1 MIHKFIWSQ
10 RYISFHNSHV
20 FISFHDCYLF
30 HVTNKQCSLKNC
42 HFVNSII
49 VRMYFSNFLHL
60 QGTFVASTKI
70 NRSTTAFHTFK
81 YVIQSCIHARTLTRS
96 PNVDAKG
103 TNLVSR
109 LLYACHELDRIADR
123 LDGRYF
129 HTKIEQSTIQTLHC
143 FSHHNTLQSF
153 FAVQSVFVAKRKCK
167 TKSNDTGGIWSH
179 ANEDNGLNFAP

>member
-1 MIHKFIWSQ
+1 
-10 RYISFHNSHV
+10 
-20 FISFHDCYLF
+20 
-30 HVTNKQCSLKNC
+30 
-42 HFVNSII
+42 
-49 VRMYFSNFLHL
+49 MYFSNFLHL

-153 FAVQSVFVAKRKCK
+153 SAVQSVIVAKRNCK
-167 TKSNDTGGIWSH
+167 TKSMTRVGFEPTPMKTTALTLRLRPLGHRVFAVIDVSININDYSLSDSIVRVHLPPLEKG
-179 ANEDNGLNFAP
+179 NPPKLLE